1 MAKLKKPT
9 VKNPQLVEALAELKE
24 HNTQG
29 AAKNLMETLKGAQL
43 IAPVIIDNMPEDLDL
58 SDGKQFQTNAKFT
71 MLQQKDG
78 SRYFPAFTDWLEVLK
93 WRNDPEINTVVMTV
107 EQYANLMQRSGEAS
121 GIVINPSE
129 QGYLIDRPHLAQ
141 LTGLTLPPA
150 ASEYRNEP
158 LPEPTLNPKVA
169 FADASTLS
177 NPQLVGAIA
186 AFRKKSTQETELP
199 MIDALFRSQVIAP
212 VQLINAEQDLNMED
226 GEKHQ
231 TQIKFVMVQNNDKK
245 FFPAFTDMEELN
257 RWKNPPEYRTM
268 IIPFL
273 QYAAM
278 FQQNGDAEGIVVN
291 PFREGESVAMPKANV
306 IDLAKR
312 FVHYQRQQQQNR
324 VQLFDLKDKPID
336 LMKELSAHFEE
347 VPEVHAAYMTGMR
360 VGNKESVMLVL
371 DCDQVEDTKSL
382 FQPAAQ
388 IVNRHTNGNT
398 PGIITTQHDMS
409 KSILERTRP
418 FYQE

>member
-24 HNTQG
+24 HSTQG
-29 AAKNLMETLKGAQL
+29 AVKNLMEALKGAQL

-158 LPEPTLNPKVA
+158 LPEPTLNPMVA

-186 AFRKKSTQETELP
+186 AFRMMSTQETELP

-231 TQIKFVMVQNNDKK
+231 PVMLHRALFGSIERFLGILIEHHASKLPLWLSPEQVEKCPIVSDIDDYAEEVVKK
-245 FFPAFTDMEELN
+245 
-257 RWKNPPEYRTM
+257 
-268 IIPFL
+268 L
-273 QYAAM
+273 QEAGLYAKSDLR
-278 FQQNGDAEGIVVN
+278 NEKINYKV
-291 PFREGESVAMPKANV
+291 REHS
-306 IDLAKR
+306 LAKVPVIAVVGAKEKENGTVTVR
-312 FVHYQRQQQQNR
+312 RLGSEKQETVKLDDFVAAL
-324 VQLFDLKDKPID
+324 V
-336 LMKELSAHFEE
+336 KE
-347 VPEVHAAYMTGMR
+347 
-360 VGNKESVMLVL
+360 
-371 DCDQVEDTKSL
+371 
-382 FQPAAQ
+382 AQ
-388 IVNRHTNGNT
+388 MPHL
-398 PGIITTQHDMS
+398 H
-409 KSILERTRP
+409 E
-418 FYQE
+418 

>member
-24 HNTQG
+24 HSTQG
-29 AAKNLMETLKGAQL
+29 AVKNLMEALKGAQL

-257 RWKNPPEYRTM
+257 RWQNPPEYRTM

-291 PFREGESVAMPKANV
+291 PFREGEFVAMPKANV

-347 VPEVHAAYMTGMR
+347 VPEVHAA
-360 VGNKESVMLVL
+360 
-371 DCDQVEDTKSL
+371 
-382 FQPAAQ
+382 
-388 IVNRHTNGNT
+388 
-398 PGIITTQHDMS
+398 
-409 KSILERTRP
+409 
-418 FYQE
+418 

>member
-1 MAKLKKPT
+1 
-9 VKNPQLVEALAELKE
+9 
-24 HNTQG
+24 
-29 AAKNLMETLKGAQL
+29 
-43 IAPVIIDNMPEDLDL
+43 
-58 SDGKQFQTNAKFT
+58 
-71 MLQQKDG
+71 
-78 SRYFPAFTDWLEVLK
+78 
-93 WRNDPEINTVVMTV
+93 
-107 EQYANLMQRSGEAS
+107 
-121 GIVINPSE
+121 
-129 QGYLIDRPHLAQ
+129 
-141 LTGLTLPPA
+141 
-150 ASEYRNEP
+150 
-158 LPEPTLNPKVA
+158 
-169 FADASTLS
+169 
-177 NPQLVGAIA
+177 
-186 AFRKKSTQETELP
+186 
-199 MIDALFRSQVIAP
+199 
-212 VQLINAEQDLNMED
+212 MED

-257 RWKNPPEYRTM
+257 RWQNPPEYRTM

-306 IDLAKR
+306 IDLA
-312 FVHYQRQQQQNR
+312 
-324 VQLFDLKDKPID
+324 KPID

-388 IVNRHTNGNT
+388 IVNRHTNGNP

-409 KSILERTRP
+409 KSILERTTP

>member
-1 MAKLKKPT
+1 
-9 VKNPQLVEALAELKE
+9 
-24 HNTQG
+24 
-29 AAKNLMETLKGAQL
+29 
-43 IAPVIIDNMPEDLDL
+43 
-58 SDGKQFQTNAKFT
+58 
-71 MLQQKDG
+71 
-78 SRYFPAFTDWLEVLK
+78 
-93 WRNDPEINTVVMTV
+93 
-107 EQYANLMQRSGEAS
+107 
-121 GIVINPSE
+121 
-129 QGYLIDRPHLAQ
+129 
-141 LTGLTLPPA
+141 
-150 ASEYRNEP
+150 
-158 LPEPTLNPKVA
+158 
-169 FADASTLS
+169 
-177 NPQLVGAIA
+177 A

-257 RWKNPPEYRTM
+257 RWQNPPEYRTM

-388 IVNRHTNGNT
+388 IVNRHTNGNP

-409 KSILERTRP
+409 KSILERTTP

>member
-24 HNTQG
+24 HSTQG
-29 AAKNLMETLKGAQL
+29 AVKNLMEALKGAQL

-141 LTGLTLPPA
+141 LTGLTLP
-150 ASEYRNEP
+150 
-158 LPEPTLNPKVA
+158 
-169 FADASTLS
+169 
-177 NPQLVGAIA
+177 
-186 AFRKKSTQETELP
+186 

-257 RWKNPPEYRTM
+257 RWQNPPEYRTM

-278 FQQNGDAEGIVVN
+278 FQQNGDAEGIIEN

-388 IVNRHTNGNT
+388 IVNRHTNGNP

-409 KSILERTRP
+409 KSILERTTP

>member
-24 HNTQG
+24 HSTQG
-29 AAKNLMETLKGAQL
+29 AVKNLMEALKGAQL

-199 MIDALFRSQVIAP
+199 MIDALFR
-212 VQLINAEQDLNMED
+212 
-226 GEKHQ
+226 G
-231 TQIKFVMVQNNDKK
+231 
-245 FFPAFTDMEELN
+245 
-257 RWKNPPEYRTM
+257 RR
-268 IIPFL
+268 
-273 QYAAM
+273 
-278 FQQNGDAEGIVVN
+278 
-291 PFREGESVAMPKANV
+291 
-306 IDLAKR
+306 
-312 FVHYQRQQQQNR
+312 
-324 VQLFDLKDKPID
+324 
-336 LMKELSAHFEE
+336 
-347 VPEVHAAYMTGMR
+347 
-360 VGNKESVMLVL
+360 
-371 DCDQVEDTKSL
+371 SL
-382 FQPAAQ
+382 L
-388 IVNRHTNGNT
+388 RY
-398 PGIITTQHDMS
+398 S
-409 KSILERTRP
+409 
-418 FYQE
+418 